1 MKRPRLHHVSAALDG
16 DVLLVIDLVNY
27 RRCVSTKTGLE
38 LPQHLAGLGV
48 DRYKVAV
55 GFATKQET
63 PGRHSRTAV
72 TAQRYGNLCC
82 HTILFVV
89 LSIAVKVPPKGEP
102 IGGAWVPFV

>member
-1 MKRPRLHHVSAALDG
+1 MAPDVLSMKRPRLHHVSAALDG

-63 PGRHSRTAV
+63 PWPSQSNRRHRPCDMATCAATRSCL
-72 TAQRYGNLCC
+72 LCYR
-82 HTILFVV
+82 
-89 LSIAVKVPPKGEP
+89 SQ
-102 IGGAWVPFV
+102 